1 MNEQHLD
8 LNGLKTSDLVRWLR
22 DPEQHYIAIP
32 RDAWFGMYGHSNHT
46 KMQWSYATW
55 PKELVAAQRLEELER
70 ERDAA
75 RAQVERLRE
84 ALTPSD
90 ATKAA
95 YIGEITEPD
104 ATRAAGK
111 RTVSWT
117 AIKDT
122 MALIR
127 RRAALKAAKDKE
139 AKP

>member
-70 ERDAA
+70 ERERDAA
-75 RAQVERLRE
+75 RADLERLYKELQVYRRAINTADR
-84 ALTPSD
+84 ALTQALRD
-90 ATKAA
+90 LFVRKAA
-95 YIGEITEPD
+95 E
-104 ATRAAGK
+104 
-111 RTVSWT
+111 
-117 AIKDT
+117 
-122 MALIR
+122 
-127 RRAALKAAKDKE
+127 DKE
-139 AKP
+139 AQQ